1 MSEAA
6 AAQLPE
12 LPVAPEHLVEG
23 GVPHEGLFAGS
34 IADPGFG
41 LLTAP
46 YDFHGLQ
53 RRLIEKKWQYLFVA
67 HDEIMLALAIL
78 DVGYLSTGI
87 CTVFDRG
94 ARRLLIDDSPI
105 LPPLFAT
112 VGERP
117 GEAGLRG
124 PGINAAIEKNGDR
137 WLVKAVWAHCQ
148 VELTLD
154 AADAPPPM
162 SAVAPIEGRGRFD
175 FTQKN
180 VMLKA
185 TGRVTTGNVSFELR
199 DCPAGLDYTHGFFAR
214 ETNWR
219 WAFAAGPGVAFNFSD
234 GLLQGAGENV
244 AWVDGEPRPAGKVRF
259 EFDPQ
264 APLSAW
270 RIRGDAVDLTFKP
283 EGLRAKTTDLKV
295 ILSRY
300 IQPFGTFEGTILGAA
315 VSGVCGVTEDHSAR
329 W

>member
-6 AAQLPE
+6 LRSLP
-12 LPVAPEHLVEG
+12 PAPAHLVED
-23 GVPHEGLFAGS
+23 GVPHEGLYSGS

-41 LLTAP
+41 QLTAP
-46 YDFHGLQ
+46 YDFRGLE

-67 HDEIMLALAIL
+67 HEEIMLALAIL

-87 CTVFDRG
+87 CAVFDRG
-94 ARRLLIDDSPI
+94 SKRLLIDDSPI

-117 GEAGLRG
+117 GEASLRG
-124 PGINAAIEKNGDR
+124 PGIKASIERNGDR
-137 WLVKAVWAHCQ
+137 WAVRAEWAHCE

-154 AADAPPPM
+154 AAAAPPPV

-180 VMLKA
+180 AMLKA
-185 TGRVTTGNVSFELR
+185 SGQVRTGNVSFDLR

-219 WAFAAGPGVAFNFSD
+219 WAFAAGPQVAFNFSD
-234 GLLQGAGENV
+234 GFLQGAGENV
-244 AWVDGEPRPAGKVRF
+244 VWLDGEPRPVGKITF
-259 EFDPQ
+259 ELDAQ
-264 APLSAW
+264 APLTPW
-270 RIRGDAVDLTFKP
+270 RLRGEAVDLVFKP
-283 EGLRAKTTDLKV
+283 EGVRAKTTDLKL
-295 ILSRY
+295 IMSRY
-300 IQPFGTFEGTILGAA
+300 IQPFGTFEGHILGAA
-315 VSGVCGVTEDHSAR
+315 VSSLAGVTEDHSAR